1 MDLNSAPGYSDRENH
16 RLIFDLTRCVRSRLV
31 FISFQHPRWTPRQ
44 ATLSADREDRQSAQ
58 SGTFGT
64 DV

>member
-1 MDLNSAPGYSDRENH
+1 MDLNSAARYSDKENH
-16 RLIFDLTRCVRSRLV
+16 RLIFELARCARSRLV

-44 ATLSADREDRQSAQ
+44 ATLSADREDRQSVRG
-58 SGTFGT
+58 GTFGT